1 MKKFVAAA
9 VVAAAMLVPA
19 RAQVPAQDSAA
30 AALLAKHRAYV
41 GWHLGDGSFRGMR
54 ITGSV
59 SDEKGQQTQRLVLLS
74 DGVLYHDTSTDIA
87 RGGLTEHTGFTG
99 RLFWQSNFNGFTTPI
114 YGEYAKYLASLTML
128 RQEGTTELGAT
139 YVGERTIDGK
149 AAGVV
154 RVTLTNGDPIDLY
167 IDPATGAYL
176 QATIDP
182 GGSLESTIHVVSY
195 AEVMPGKKM
204 ISAYRIGNDRA
215 LYAYD
220 KFEPNVPVTA
230 ADLHPPAAK
239 ASWTFASQPF
249 PVTLTRNRVLINA
262 TVNGVAG
269 RFILDSGASTI
280 ILDDQFADRA
290 KAPALEGSSE
300 FFTLYGNVKVHT
312 RRVDSISFGGS
323 TLHNALVAS
332 EDFYSHDY
340 RGLDRAGYDGL
351 IGYDLFA
358 GAIIKLDVYGS
369 NMTILDPAQDV
380 SASRG
385 LQVLVDLS
393 HRIPAIPITLNGS
406 LPVIAFLDTGNPG
419 VAFLSFDFAKSHD
432 LRIGSPVCGNL
443 ESLTIGPI
451 VYRGQP
457 VCLESFRAD
466 YMLLGYDFL
475 KHFDLVFDY
484 PHGRMFM
491 MPNKN

>member
-1 MKKFVAAA
+1 VKKIVAAA
-9 VVAAAMLVPA
+9 VAVAWMLAPA
-19 RAQVPAQDSAA
+19 RAQVPPQDSAA

-41 GWHLGDGSFRGMR
+41 GWHLGDGTFRSMR
-54 ITGSV
+54 IAGSV
-59 SDEKGQQTQRLVLLS
+59 SDEKGAQTQKLVLLS
-74 DGVLYHDTSTDIA
+74 AGILYHDTYTDIT
-87 RGGLTEHTGFTG
+87 RGGVTEHNGFTG

-128 RQEGTTELGAT
+128 REEGTTELGAT
-139 YVGERTIDGK
+139 YVGERSVDGK
-149 AAGVV
+149 PAGVV

-167 IDPATGAYL
+167 VNPATGEYL

-182 GGSLESTIHVVSY
+182 GGSLETTIHILSY
-195 AEVMPGKKM
+195 ADVAPGKKM
-204 ISAYRIGNDRA
+204 ISSYRIGKDRA
-215 LYAYD
+215 LYTLD
-220 KFEPNVPVTA
+220 KFEPNVAVTP
-230 ADLHPPAAK
+230 ADLHPPAAN
-239 ASWTFASQPF
+239 ASWTFAGQPF

-262 TVNGVAG
+262 TVNGVTG
-269 RFILDSGASTI
+269 RFILDTGASAI

-290 KAPALEGSSE
+290 KASALEGSSE
-300 FFTLYGNVKVHT
+300 AFTLYGNVKIHT
-312 RRVDSISFGGS
+312 RRVNTISFGGS
-323 TLHNALVAS
+323 TLHNVLVAS

-358 GAIIKLDVYGS
+358 GAVVKLDVYGS
-369 NMTILDPAQDV
+369 NMTILDPAQDL

-393 HRIPAIPITLNGS
+393 HRIPGIPITLNGS

>member
-1 MKKFVAAA
+1 MKKIFAAAAA
-9 VVAAAMLVPA
+9 VAWMLAPA
-19 RAQVPAQDSAA
+19 RAQVPPQDSAA
-30 AALLAKHRAYV
+30 AAMLAKHRAYV
-41 GWHLGDGSFRGMR
+41 GWHLGDGTFRSMR

-59 SDEKGQQTQRLVLLS
+59 ADEKGAQTQKLVLLS
-74 DGVLYHDTSTDIA
+74 DGILYHDTYTDIA
-87 RGGLTEHTGFTG
+87 RGGVTEHNGFTG

-114 YGEYAKYLASLTML
+114 YGDYAKYLASLTML

-139 YVGERTIDGK
+139 YAGERRVDGK
-149 AAGVV
+149 PAGVV

-167 IDPATGAYL
+167 VDPATGAYL

-182 GGSLESTIHVVSY
+182 GGSLETTIHILSY
-195 AEVMPGKKM
+195 ADVVPGKKM
-204 ISAYRIGNDRA
+204 ISSYRIGKDRA
-215 LYAYD
+215 LYTYD
-220 KFEPNVPVTA
+220 KFEPNVSVTP

-262 TVNGVAG
+262 TVNGVVG
-269 RFILDSGASTI
+269 RFILDTGASAI
-280 ILDDQFADRA
+280 VMDDRFADRA
-290 KAPALEGSSE
+290 KASALAGSGE
-300 FFTLYGNVKVHT
+300 AFTLYGNVKIHT
-312 RRVDSISFGGS
+312 RRVDAISFGGS
-323 TLHNALVAS
+323 TLHNVLVAS
-332 EDFYSHDY
+332 EDFESHDY

-358 GAIIKLDVYGS
+358 GAVVKLNVYDS
-369 NMTILDPAQDV
+369 TMTILDPAEDL

-393 HRIPAIPITLNGS
+393 HRIPGIPITLNGS

-451 VYRGQP
+451 VYKGQP